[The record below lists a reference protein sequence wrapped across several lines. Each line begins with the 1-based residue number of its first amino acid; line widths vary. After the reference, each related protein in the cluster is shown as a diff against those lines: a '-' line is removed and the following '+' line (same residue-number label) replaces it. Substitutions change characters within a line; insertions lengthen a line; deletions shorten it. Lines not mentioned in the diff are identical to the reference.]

1 MEYEQIKKIIEDFG
15 DSNLSTIN
23 IEFPNGLKVNMQKDN
38 NTSKK
43 IENDKI
49 LKNEEKKEIIEKKDI
64 PEKSNII
71 KSPMVGIFYS
81 KPSPNEKNYV
91 EENMEVKK
99 GDTLCIIEAMK
110 LMNEIESEYSGK
122 IKKIYVKD
130 GSPVEYGTPLFEIE

>member
-15 DSNLSTIN
+15 NSNLSNIN

-64 PEKSNII
+64 PEKQLNPII
-71 KSPMVGIFYS
+71 KI
-81 KPSPNEKNYV
+81 N
-91 EENMEVKK
+91 
-99 GDTLCIIEAMK
+99 
-110 LMNEIESEYSGK
+110 
-122 IKKIYVKD
+122 
-130 GSPVEYGTPLFEIE
+130 

>member
-23 IEFPNGLKVNMQKDN
+23 IEFSNGLKVNMQKDN

-91 EENMEVKK
+91 EKNMEVKK